1 MPINTENEEFL
12 SWSNMLLKILGLSKF
27 PFHFKFYVTLWLRPL
42 VLSAQTFS
50 NWILKHK
57 KKISSSL
64 HCWRHSADFL
74 KATCTRLFYKTAG
87 EIHHM
92 IITSFSANVVGEMLS
107 PCTKWAVTHN
117 LAISVEVRLNCCEA
131 AAEQTGPEGL
141 TAASFG
147 LSSRI

>member
-1 MPINTENEEFL
+1 MNTEDERLL

-27 PFHFKFYVTLWLRPL
+27 LFHFEFLRNTLVSFSAECTDFQWLNFKAFFFFL
-42 VLSAQTFS
+42 L
-50 NWILKHK
+50 
-57 KKISSSL
+57 ISSSRR
-64 HCWRHSADFL
+64 CWRQSADFL
-74 KATCTRLFYKTAG
+74 KGTRARLFYKTAG

-107 PCTKWAVTHN
+107 PRTKWAVKRN
-117 LAISVEVRLNCCEA
+117 WAVSVEVRRNCCEA
-131 AAEQTGPEGL
+131 AAEQTGPEGS